1 MTTNT
6 PLPSIEA
13 LKAQARNLRGS
24 LENEGNFIKHGEALE
39 FIAAQYGYRDW
50 NTLHAAAGHALRG
63 ALSVGSKVSGAYLGQ
78 PFTGT
83 ILSLTALGGGT
94 HFRVSL
100 DLDQAVDVVRF
111 DSFSAL
117 RKRISGTVDRQGLS
131 HARTS
136 DGTPH
141 LVIEVAGEDTP
152 RPSRLPRNNSGGAPQ
167 DEEKRAPHAEVPRRG
182 LEARGD
188 FTY

>member
-1 MTTNT
+1 MMTHTS
-6 PLPSIEA
+6 PLPSLEA

-24 LENEGNFIKHGEALE
+24 LEREGNFIKHGEALE

-50 NTLHAAAGHALRG
+50 NTLHAAVGNAPRG
-63 ALSVGSKVSGAYLGQ
+63 ELAVGSTVSGAYLGQ

-100 DLDQAVDVVRF
+100 DLNEAVDVVRF
-111 DSFSAL
+111 DSFSAF
-117 RKRISGTVDRQGLS
+117 RKRINGTVDKRGIS
-131 HARTS
+131 HAHTS

-141 LVIEVAGEDTP
+141 LVIEVAG
-152 RPSRLPRNNSGGAPQ
+152 
-167 DEEKRAPHAEVPRRG
+167 
-182 LEARGD
+182 
-188 FTY
+188 